1 MLGRAQKRNNST
13 MNEYKGSVD
22 VIYLAACSRDA
33 RLTRICVASIRY
45 FYPDV
50 PITMLAGDILQP
62 GLAEELKKYWNVGL
76 ADLPVGD
83 YGWGLVKLEPLFG
96 PAGQRFM
103 VCDVDTIFTGRVL
116 DVRAKS
122 DAPFFV
128 DNEQLSDADF
138 KRLYYDWD
146 ALVEIDPDVQ
156 LARKSFNVGQ
166 WFGTGGLVDR
176 DEFNQW
182 VEWTL
187 PRRLR
192 YPDLFMG
199 GDQGVMNYVL
209 LKKEKFEG
217 LQIDRHTIMRWPG
230 HSMDGLDVESVSKST
245 APPLVIHWAGMKCT
259 FLRDMVGADLLQF
272 FEDYYYQRLPAGR
285 VRKFLALWYHVWLQ
299 RKHVIAVRIKLTRRK
314 LFGDS
319 ARRASPQIVTPTMGS

>member
-1 MLGRAQKRNNST
+1 
-13 MNEYKGSVD
+13 MNKDSQDWRKAVD

-50 PITMLAGDILQP
+50 PIKVLAGDILQT
-62 GLAEELKKYWNVGL
+62 GLAQELAKYWNVGV
-76 ADLPVGD
+76 ADLPEGD

-103 VCDVDTIFTGRVL
+103 VCDVDTVFTGRIL

-122 DAPFFV
+122 NAPFFV
-128 DNEQLSDADF
+128 DDEQLSDAEF

-146 ALVEIDPDVQ
+146 KLAAIDPDVQ
-156 LARKSFNVGQ
+156 SARKAFNVGQ
-166 WFGTGGLVDR
+166 WFGTAGLVDR
-176 DEFNQW
+176 HELDDW

-199 GDQGVMNYVL
+199 GDQGVMNYVI
-209 LKKEKFEG
+209 LKKEAFEG
-217 LQIDRHTIMRWPG
+217 LRIDRQTFMRWPG
-230 HSMDGLDVESVSKST
+230 HGMVDLTPQRVSKGE
-245 APPLVIHWAGMKCT
+245 APPLVIHWAGMKAI
-259 FLRDMVGADLLQF
+259 FLRNMVGGELLKF
-272 FEDYYYQRLPAGR
+272 FEHYYYTKIPAGR
-285 VRKFLALWYHVWLQ
+285 LRRVLALFRHVWLHWSFKATRPIRLRLQ
-299 RKHVIAVRIKLTRRK
+299 LWRSRLLRKKSPSLLVTRSI
-314 LFGDS
+314 G
-319 ARRASPQIVTPTMGS
+319 P